1 MNKEEF
7 LLSLPDSIS
16 LTEALSDV
24 ARIFTKL
31 SFIYRKKSQGDL
43 EKYICFHKELKWGV
57 YKHEDKYFLVRIIH
71 PPKLFGFEGNS
82 SVAKVTEVLTGTTDH
97 SDLEKKSIRGSIL
110 LGKTSD
116 SEKLFLQAIT
126 DEGTKEAFEEIAGIS
141 PGEMLA
147 MIAQRQFAQSTT
159 NGDAMAIKAITEA
172 NKYIEPTQDAKTANE
187 EKGEEMS
194 EEDLMTRLLELTK
207 VGPKDTAKH

>member
-1 MNKEEF
+1 MPNKEDPAGHLKKYAWKPGESGNPKGRP
-7 LLSLPDSIS
+7 LGSKN
-16 LTEALSDV
+16 
-24 ARIFTKL
+24 KL
-31 SFIYRKKSQGDL
+31 
-43 EKYICFHKELKWGV
+43 
-57 YKHEDKYFLVRIIH
+57 
-71 PPKLFGFEGNS
+71 KL
-82 SVAKVTEVLTGTTDH
+82 
-97 SDLEKKSIRGSIL
+97 
-110 LGKTSD
+110 
-116 SEKLFLQAIT
+116 
-126 DEGTKEAFEEIAGIS
+126 TKEAFEEIAGIS

-187 EKGEEMS
+187 EKVEGMS